1 MITRAQRIRLG
12 IFVLVAVLIIVVGI
26 GVVVAPQFLE
36 KRDKYKIAFEN
47 VSVTGL
53 QEGSAVKYHG
63 VQVGFVSGISI
74 DKQNIQRVIVEVS
87 LEEGIPVKEDS
98 RAEITMLGITGLKVI
113 EIRGGSNQASRLA
126 PGSYIETGPSATEK
140 ITGRAEALAAQ
151 TEVILNNISE
161 MTREEN
167 VERILALS
175 DNASE
180 AISYLNDFI
189 RQNKGALNSTIENTQ
204 RFSGNLDSLTLH
216 TKSILASIDK
226 FAKSDTLHQI
236 VENVANITSALE
248 QAELV
253 RLFQEINTTL
263 EQTNNML
270 RDVEISFSKSRTDL
284 VYTIERLKE
293 SVDYLNQF
301 SRMISENPSVLIR
314 GVEVKNAPDFNL
326 EN

>member
-1 MITRAQRIRLG
+1 MVTRAQRIRLG
-12 IFVLVAVLIIVVGI
+12 IFVIVAIVIIVVGI
-26 GVVVAPQFLE
+26 GVVVAPKFLE
-36 KRDKYKIAFEN
+36 KRDIYYIAFEN

-53 QEGSAVKYHG
+53 QEGSAVKYLG
-63 VQVGFVSGISI
+63 VQVGYVSDISI
-74 DKQNIQRVIVEVS
+74 DKQNVQRVIVEVS

-98 RAEITMLGITGLKVI
+98 QAEISMLGITGLKVI

-126 PGSYIETGPSATEK
+126 PGSFIEAGRSATEK
-140 ITGRAEALAAQ
+140 ITGRAETLAAQ
-151 TEVILNNISE
+151 TEVILDNIKE
-161 MTREEN
+161 LTREEN
-167 VERILALS
+167 VERILELS
-175 DNASE
+175 DTASE
-180 AISYLNDFI
+180 AISHFNDFME
-189 RQNKGALNSTIENTQ
+189 RNENSLSATIENTRQ
-204 RFSGNLDSLTLH
+204 FSGDIDSLTQH
-216 TKSILASIDK
+216 AKSILASVDR
-226 FAKSDTLHQI
+226 FAQSDTLNQI
-236 VENVANITSALE
+236 VENVANVTSALE

-263 EQTNNML
+263 EQTNSML

-314 GVEVKNAPDFNL
+314 GVEPKNPPDFNL